1 MQVLVNN
8 GEKAAVDSSVKIRQ
22 FPDMNLRTF
31 KSVSRFLP
39 ILLLTLV
46 FAACAQNRCLVK
58 QSDVMQPRKIVL
70 RDDQGV
76 ERAMLLI
83 RDGQAHL
90 SLHNADGSTLF
101 DFNFAEAG
109 LHIEVQDKDGK
120 PMSMTVSSEPV
131 DEKSAK

>member
-1 MQVLVNN
+1 MTKPTLK
-8 GEKAAVDSSVKIRQ
+8 G
-22 FPDMNLRTF
+22 
-31 KSVSRFLP
+31 VSR
-39 ILLLTLV
+39 LLTIFVLALF
-46 FAACAQNRCLVK
+46 FAGCAQNRCLVR

-70 RDDQGV
+70 RDGQGV

-83 RDGQAHL
+83 DNGKARL

-101 DFNFAEAG
+101 DFDFAEAG
-109 LHIEVQDKDGK
+109 LNIEVQDKDGN

>member
-1 MQVLVNN
+1 MTISILK
-8 GEKAAVDSSVKIRQ
+8 G
-22 FPDMNLRTF
+22 
-31 KSVSRFLP
+31 VSRLLP
-39 ILLLTLV
+39 ILALVLV

-76 ERAMLLI
+76 ERAMLMI
-83 RDGQAHL
+83 RDGEAHL

-109 LHIEVQDKDGK
+109 LNIEVQDKDGK

-131 DEKSAK
+131 DQ